1 MNYYVDIQ
9 RIFAEKA
16 VFLLSMNG
24 KIPYQRI
31 IFGLKIK
38 QLRQEKGLS
47 FAELSKATGM
57 SVSYLN
63 EIEKG
68 KKFPKADKITVL
80 ANTLGAD
87 QEELLSTEMGANLAP
102 VKELLE
108 SNFLNELPL
117 DLFGIELGKVAEII
131 ANAPLRVGAFIST
144 LLELSRS
151 YALREENFFFAALRA
166 YLELNN
172 NYFEHIEE
180 AVKTFVKEHKIPT
193 SRPLPPQ
200 LLSTI
205 LEDNYDY
212 EVIKDG
218 LDAYPEME
226 GLRSV
231 FLPGEKQ
238 LLLTSKLSSMQRS
251 FQFGKEIGFHVLQLK
266 DRSYTSSILRPRV
279 FEEVLNHAYATYFSV
294 ALHLPLES
302 FVRKLRDFFSAPK
315 WNAKSLVS
323 IMDSYDASPEM
334 FYHRLTNVIPRF
346 FNMPKLFFLRFI
358 HDPEKD
364 HFEIDRELHLSKR
377 HHPHGN
383 AILEHYCRRW
393 VSLSLLQDLAEM
405 QQEGKYVSTIVR
417 AQRSRFLGTED
428 EYLCI
433 TLARPGQ
440 SENSSRLG
448 GEYAQGRNISV
459 TLGLLINADV
469 KRQIKWLDD
478 VAIQARDVNRT
489 CERCALTDCSE
500 RAVEPVIVQKRERLR
515 AIESRLTKLN
525 QE

>member
-1 MNYYVDIQ
+1 
-9 RIFAEKA
+9 
-16 VFLLSMNG
+16 MNG

-38 QLRQEKGLS
+38 QLRQQKRLS
-47 FAELSKATGM
+47 FAELAKATGM

-80 ANTLGAD
+80 ASTLEVP
-87 QEELLSTEMGANLAP
+87 EEDLLSTEMGPNLAP
-102 VKELLE
+102 VKELLQ

-131 ANAPLRVGAFIST
+131 ASAPLRVGAFIST

-166 YLELNN
+166 FLELNN
-172 NYFEHIEE
+172 NYFQDIED
-180 AVKTFVKEHKIPT
+180 AATAFVEEHKLPAN
-193 SRPLPPQ
+193 RPLSPQ
-200 LLSTI
+200 LLANI
-205 LEDNYDY
+205 LEDKYDY
-212 EVIKDG
+212 EVVPGG
-218 LDAYPEME
+218 LDAYPEMD

-231 FLPGEKQ
+231 FLPQDRQ
-238 LLLTSKLSSMQRS
+238 LLLTSKLSSMQQS
-251 FQFGKEIGFHVLQLK
+251 FQFGKEIGFHVLKLK

-294 ALHLPLES
+294 ALHLPLQS
-302 FVRKLRDFFSAPK
+302 FVKKLEQFFNAPK
-315 WNAKSLVS
+315 WDAKAFVN
-323 IMDSYDASPEM
+323 IMESYDASPEM
-334 FYHRLTNVIPRF
+334 FYHRLTNIIPRF
-346 FNMPKLFFLRFI
+346 FNMPKLFFLRFL
-358 HDPEKD
+358 HEPEKNQ
-364 HFEIDRELHLSKR
+364 FEIDRELHLSKR

-405 QQEGKYVSTIVR
+405 QQDGKYVSTIVR

-448 GEYAQGRNISV
+448 GQYAQGRNISV

-478 VAIQARDVNRT
+478 PAIQARDVNRT

-515 AIESRLTKLN
+515 AIENRLTKLN
-525 QE
+525 QA

>member
-1 MNYYVDIQ
+1 
-9 RIFAEKA
+9 
-16 VFLLSMNG
+16 MNG
-24 KIPYQRI
+24 KLPYQRI

-38 QLRQEKGLS
+38 QLRQQKGLS
-47 FAELSKATGM
+47 FAELAKATGM

-68 KKFPKADKITVL
+68 KKFPKADKIAVL
-80 ANTLGAD
+80 ATAL
-87 QEELLSTEMGANLAP
+87 EETEERLLSTEMGANLAP
-102 VKELLE
+102 VKELLQ

-166 YLELNN
+166 FLELNN

-180 AVKTFVKEHKIPT
+180 AVQDFAAEHNLPAA
-193 SRPLPPQ
+193 RPLSPQ
-200 LLSTI
+200 LLGGI
-205 LEDNYDY
+205 LEDKYDY
-212 EVIKDG
+212 EVIPGG
-218 LDAYPEME
+218 LDDYPEMD

-231 FLPGEKQ
+231 FLPKDRQ
-238 LLLTSKLSSMQRS
+238 LLLTSKLSSMQQS
-251 FQFGKEIGFHVLQLK
+251 FQFGKEIGFHVLKLK
-266 DRSYTSSILRPRV
+266 DRSFTSSIMRPRV

-294 ALHLPLES
+294 ALHLPLDS
-302 FVRKLRDFFSAPK
+302 FIGHLERFFAAPK
-315 WNAKSLVS
+315 WDAKALVG
-323 IMDSYDASPEM
+323 IMDRYDASPEM
-334 FYHRLTNVIPRF
+334 FFHRLTNIIPRY
-346 FNMPKLFFLRFI
+346 FNMPKLFFLRFL
-358 HDPEKD
+358 HNPEKD
-364 HFEIDRELHLSKR
+364 QFEIDRELHLSKR

-405 QQEGKYVSTIVR
+405 QQDGKYVSTIVR
-417 AQRSRFLGTED
+417 AQRSRFMGTDD

-448 GEYAQGRNISV
+448 GQYAQGRNISV
-459 TLGLLINADV
+459 TLGLLINEDV
-469 KRQIKWLDD
+469 KKQIKWLDD
-478 VAIQARDVNRT
+478 SAIQARDVNRT
-489 CERCALTDCSE
+489 CERCALMDCSE
-500 RAVEPVIVQKRERLR
+500 RAVDPVIVHKRERLR
-515 AIESRLTKLN
+515 AIEDRLTKLN

>member
-1 MNYYVDIQ
+1 
-9 RIFAEKA
+9 
-16 VFLLSMNG
+16 MNG

-38 QLRQEKGLS
+38 QLRQDKGLS
-47 FAELSKATGM
+47 FAKLSKVTGM

-68 KKFPKADKITVL
+68 KKFPKADKISVL
-80 ANTLGAD
+80 ANNLDIA
-87 QEELLSTEMGANLAP
+87 EEDLLSTEMGANLAP

-180 AVKTFVKEHKIPT
+180 AANKFVKANKLPV
-193 SRPLPPQ
+193 SRPFPPQ
-200 LLSTI
+200 LLSNI
-205 LEDNYDY
+205 LENDYDY
-212 EVIKDG
+212 EVVHDG
-218 LDAYPEME
+218 LDTYPEME

-231 FLPGEKQ
+231 FLPNERQ
-238 LLLTSKLSSMQRS
+238 LLMTSKLSSMQRS
-251 FQFGKEIGFHVLQLK
+251 FQYGKEIGFHVLNLK
-266 DRSYTSSILRPRV
+266 ERSYTSSILRPQH
-279 FEEVLNHAYATYFSV
+279 FEEVLNHAFATYFSV
-294 ALHLPLES
+294 ALHLPLGP
-302 FVRKLRDFFSAPK
+302 FIRKLTDFFAAPK
-315 WNAKSLVS
+315 WNAKAFVN
-323 IMDSYDASPEM
+323 IMESYDASPEM
-334 FYHRLTNVIPRF
+334 FYHRLTNIIPRY
-346 FNMPKLFFLRFI
+346 FNMPKLFFLRFL
-358 HDPEKD
+358 HEPERD
-364 HFEIDRELHLSKR
+364 NFEIDRELHLSKR

-393 VSLSLLQDLAEM
+393 VSLSLLQDLAQM

-448 GEYAQGRNISV
+448 GQYAQGRNISV
-459 TLGLLINADV
+459 TLGLLINEDV
-469 KRQIKWLDD
+469 KEKIQWLDD
-478 VAIQARDVNRT
+478 PAIQARDVNRT

-500 RAVEPVIVQKRERLR
+500 RAVEPTIVKKRERIR
-515 AIESRLTKLN
+515 AIENRLTKLN

>member
-1 MNYYVDIQ
+1 
-9 RIFAEKA
+9 
-16 VFLLSMNG
+16 MNG

-47 FAELSKATGM
+47 FAELAKATGM

-68 KKFPKADKITVL
+68 KKFPKGDKISVL
-80 ANTLGAD
+80 ATTLNI
-87 QEELLSTEMGANLAP
+87 EEEKLLSTEMGPRLAP
-102 VKELLE
+102 VKELLQ

-117 DLFGIELGKVAEII
+117 DLFGIELGKVAELI
-131 ANAPLRVGAFIST
+131 ASAPLRVGAFIST

-166 YLELNN
+166 FLELNN
-172 NYFEHIEE
+172 NYFEDIEE
-180 AVKTFVKEHKIPT
+180 VVKTFAEDHKLPQR
-193 SRPLPPQ
+193 RPFPPQ
-200 LLSTI
+200 VLADI
-205 LEDNYDY
+205 LEDKYDY
-212 EVIKDG
+212 EVINGG
-218 LDAYPEME
+218 LDAYPEMD

-231 FLPGEKQ
+231 YLPGERQ
-238 LLLTSKLSSMQRS
+238 LLLTSKLSSMQQS
-251 FQFGKEIGFHVLQLK
+251 FQFGKEIGFHVLKLK
-266 DRSYTSSILRPRV
+266 ERSYTSSILRPQI

-294 ALHLPLES
+294 ALHLPKEGFVSKLE
-302 FVRKLRDFFSAPK
+302 RFFTSPK
-315 WNAKSLVS
+315 WDAKAFVGIMNA
-323 IMDSYDASPEM
+323 YDASPEM
-334 FYHRLTNVIPRF
+334 FYHRLTNIIPRF
-346 FNMPKLFFLRFI
+346 FNMPKLFFLRFL
-358 HDPEKD
+358 HKPESD
-364 HFEIDRELHLSKR
+364 QFEIDRELHLSKR

-405 QQEGKYVSTIVR
+405 QQDGKYVSTIVR

-448 GEYAQGRNISV
+448 GQYAQSRNISV
-459 TLGLLINADV
+459 TLGLLINEDV
-469 KRQIKWLDD
+469 KRQIAWLDD
-478 VAIQARDVNRT
+478 PAIQARDVNRT
-489 CERCALTDCSE
+489 CERCALTDCTE
-500 RAVEPVIVQKRERLR
+500 RAVPPVIVQKRERLR
-515 AIESRLTKLN
+515 AIENRLTKLN